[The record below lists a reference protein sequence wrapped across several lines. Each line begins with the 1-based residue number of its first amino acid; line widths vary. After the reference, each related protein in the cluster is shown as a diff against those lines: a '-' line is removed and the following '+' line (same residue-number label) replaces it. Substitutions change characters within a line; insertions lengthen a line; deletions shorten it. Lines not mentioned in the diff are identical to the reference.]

1 MKHKNSARNKKG
13 LAYERH
19 VASLMRG
26 YRVTFTSASG
36 DFGADILATDMFG
49 RRVCVQCKAY
59 KAGVKAVQ
67 EVLGAK
73 AYYRCQIGVVAAT
86 GFTKSARALAN
97 RSGVQLWQIPY

>member
-1 MKHKNSARNKKG
+1 MKSKKISKCKKG

-26 YRVTFTSASG
+26 YRVTFTAKSD

-59 KAGVKAVQ
+59 KAGVSAVQ
-67 EVLGAK
+67 EVLGAMT
-73 AYYRCQIGVVAAT
+73 YYRCSIGVVAAT
-86 GFTKSARALAN
+86 GFTKSARELAN